1 MDPVRLTSREC
12 EVLARWGREYRFRF
26 VARGIFLVGVLVA
39 LVCGFSGLKVA
50 SDARR
55 IGAEW
60 AQPFALYVVS
70 FGCFEQVVVYL
81 LALAWEHLEARRYR
95 MVRRLADTLR
105 ALGRLEG
112 DLFP

>member
-26 VARGIFLVGVLVA
+26 VARGLFLVGVLVG
-39 LVCGFSGLKVA
+39 LVCGFLGLKVA
-50 SDARR
+50 SDVRR

-60 AQPFALYVVS
+60 ALPFALYVVS
-70 FGCFEQVVVYL
+70 FEYFGQVVVYL
-81 LALAWEHLEARRYR
+81 LVLAWSHLEARRYR